1 MYLSPRE
8 KSGLEREISEDVCG
22 CGLGLSVSISVYFFS
37 LCLSCSMSPVQRV
50 QRALHSAVVS
60 PPLITP
66 GRSWGVWDLSR
77 HGVCRGIARE
87 LVYWFVHIDWT
98 FASMFSAILY
108 CIFGIGCKSCV
119 WLIWG
124 LKLWVT
130 EIMYLTGMRSK
141 TGTTQIARLARMLS

>member
-22 CGLGLSVSISVYFFS
+22 CGLGLSVSISVYLFS

-66 GRSWGVWDLSR
+66 GR
-77 HGVCRGIARE
+77 I
-87 LVYWFVHIDWT
+87 
-98 FASMFSAILY
+98 
-108 CIFGIGCKSCV
+108 
-119 WLIWG
+119 
-124 LKLWVT
+124 
-130 EIMYLTGMRSK
+130 
-141 TGTTQIARLARMLS
+141 